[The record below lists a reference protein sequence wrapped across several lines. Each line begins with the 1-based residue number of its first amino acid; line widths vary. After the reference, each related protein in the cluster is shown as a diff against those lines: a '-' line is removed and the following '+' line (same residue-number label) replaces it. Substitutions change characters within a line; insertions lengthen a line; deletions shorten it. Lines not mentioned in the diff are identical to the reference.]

1 MARARLLGVVARVD
15 CGAVVPRMHA
25 RKRTTVKRRDRDTRA
40 FRALCK
46 LAERFPGMER
56 STSYGTPALKVKG
69 KFLARLRTEAEGWLA
84 IRCDFVEREMLLQ
97 AAPHIFHVTPHYQD
111 YPMILIDLD
120 VIERDALLDIVEKA
134 WRMCATK
141 TLIREHEGRAAG

>member
-1 MARARLLGVVARVD
+1 MA
-15 CGAVVPRMHA
+15 A
-25 RKRTTVKRRDRDTRA
+25 RKRTTVKRLDRDSRA

-46 LAERFPGMER
+46 LAARRLPGIER

-97 AAPHIFHVTPHYQD
+97 AAPHIFHLTPHYQN
-111 YPMILIDLD
+111 YPAILIDLER
-120 VIERDALLDIVEKA
+120 IEPDALLDIVEKA
-134 WRMCATK
+134 WRQCAPK
-141 TLIREHEGRAAG
+141 ALIREHDERAAR